1 VVSADG
7 IIISNLHKAL
17 PIRHHFMKTLIA
29 IICLLISVGALSQ
42 DDSNFISSSNYFKAN
57 RLALNVIE
65 PPKGFNLF
73 YNCDSMLFV
82 RGDFSDTIKI
92 WTPGTEWAHTLAQF
106 KEIMSKSEYGK
117 TVFAKSIMSDGRI
130 LVVNSMETLF
140 IFRNDSLYQIED
152 TVSKPKEYYS
162 MLVDHM
168 LGRMDEK
175 TYKHRKDS
183 IDVLYRDRHAYVPKL
198 IFSKNM
204 FGQGKRKVRLSAK
217 VNYEKDEIE
226 LEREW
231 VENGKKCYLVRINNR
246 FEKEKTSYA
255 YAINED
261 IKFIWWEGCSNRT
274 QN

>member
-1 VVSADG
+1 
-7 IIISNLHKAL
+7 
-17 PIRHHFMKTLIA
+17 MKTLIA
-29 IICLLISVGALSQ
+29 ISSLLISVSASSQ
-42 DDSNFISSSNYFKAN
+42 GDSNFISSWNYFKAN
-57 RLALNVIE
+57 KLALNVIE

-92 WTPGTEWAHTLAQF
+92 WTPGVEWAHTLVQF
-106 KEIMSKSEYGK
+106 KEVMSKPEYGK

-130 LVVNSMETLF
+130 LVVNSMETVF

-168 LGRMDEK
+168 LGRMDET

-183 IDVLYRDRHAYVPKL
+183 IDVLYRDRHAYIPKL

-204 FGQGKRKVRLSAK
+204 FGQGKKKGRLSAK

-261 IKFIWWEGCSNRT
+261 IKFIWWEGCSKRT